1 MAQQNPADA
10 LKVKLANGLITT
22 SQYKEM
28 LASLESA
35 STSLGYIPT
44 EAVGGQTGT
53 RTRRVGIA
61 RFFTRKG

>member
-1 MAQQNPADA
+1 MAQKNPADT

-22 SQYKEM
+22 TQYKEM

-44 EAVGGQTGT
+44 ETVSGQDGA
-53 RTRRVGIA
+53 RTRKIGIA
-61 RFFTRKG
+61 RLFTRKG